1 MGDLRPDQTSV
12 RRPGR
17 KATRAA
23 QGRGLRTA
31 ATASGAPEAPPAV
44 RAALGKLRDAAAAHD
59 EELRAPRPPRSQAA
73 H

>member
-1 MGDLRPDQTSV
+1 MGDLSPDQTSG

-17 KATRAA
+17 KARRAGQDHGPRA
-23 QGRGLRTA
+23 G

-59 EELRAPRPPRSQAA
+59 EELRAPRPHRNQAGA
-73 H
+73 

>member
-1 MGDLRPDQTSV
+1 MGDLRPDQTSG

-17 KATRAA
+17 KSTTAGQGGRPRAS
-23 QGRGLRTA
+23 T
-31 ATASGAPEAPPAV
+31 TASEAPEAPPAV

-59 EELRAPRPPRSQAA
+59 EELPAPRPPRSHAA